1 MRIVPVFNRNH
12 DFTFLDR
19 EKLFKPVELE
29 PVLHLFIDIESLK
42 DGTTVILDTKTNI
55 LAESVLSKWIKLF
68 LENLLIRSFHGD
80 HEWFLMNLWIIMV
93 IQESTP
99 HFRIVSLQIRLN
111 LYVCVS
117 WLTAQT
123 IWLDINLPLRWRWF
137 TYVLLRLISVH
148 LLIVY

>member
-1 MRIVPVFNRNH
+1 
-12 DFTFLDR
+12 
-19 EKLFKPVELE
+19 
-29 PVLHLFIDIESLK
+29 
-42 DGTTVILDTKTNI
+42 
-55 LAESVLSKWIKLF
+55 
-68 LENLLIRSFHGD
+68 
-80 HEWFLMNLWIIMV
+80 MV

-148 LLIVY
+148 LLIVYYLLISSILSQDGVLGFWGDRKSVV